1 MEICFY
7 HGYTFPDTISLEN
20 IKNFIKTGSITAGHT
35 EFNQSM
41 EIECITG
48 LLWQGVENDVV
59 MAVS

>member
-1 MEICFY
+1 MVTLFLIQYLSRKHKKF
-7 HGYTFPDTISLEN
+7 H
-20 IKNFIKTGSITAGHT
+20 KNSKHNCWAHT
-35 EFNQSM
+35 EFNQCM